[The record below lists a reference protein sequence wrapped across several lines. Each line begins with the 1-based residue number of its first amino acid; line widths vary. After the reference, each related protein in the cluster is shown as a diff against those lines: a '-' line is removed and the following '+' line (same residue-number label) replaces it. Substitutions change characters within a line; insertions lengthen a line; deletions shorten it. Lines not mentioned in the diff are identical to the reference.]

1 MEGSVKKAL
10 VALSIVVL
18 AAAAWLVFLSNHAYN
33 KADESAQVPL
43 ITVMELLHA
52 SDLQAGVKQ
61 AVENNDYAAI
71 DGWIAQAVEVG
82 KAASLSQQD
91 IDYLHSNHARE
102 YVIFNAKRQLFNQ
115 EFEQRYYA
123 LEDIASLKTKD
134 PEAKDLFP
142 RAETLLSKRDAIIR
156 QIAETL
162 SGETPPSEAAL
173 KEAETQWQAQATSN

>member
-102 YVIFNAKRQLFNQ
+102 YVIFNAK
-115 EFEQRYYA
+115 
-123 LEDIASLKTKD
+123 
-134 PEAKDLFP
+134 
-142 RAETLLSKRDAIIR
+142 
-156 QIAETL
+156 
-162 SGETPPSEAAL
+162 GHHAAL
-173 KEAETQWQAQATSN
+173 GR

>member
-1 MEGSVKKAL
+1 
-10 VALSIVVL
+10 
-18 AAAAWLVFLSNHAYN
+18 
-33 KADESAQVPL
+33 
-43 ITVMELLHA
+43 MELLHA

-71 DGWIAQAVEVG
+71 DGWIAQAVDVG

-91 IDYLHSNHARE
+91 LDYLHSTHARE

-123 LEDIASLKTKD
+123 LDDIASLKTKY

-142 RAETLLSKRDAIIR
+142 RAEALLAKRDAIIR